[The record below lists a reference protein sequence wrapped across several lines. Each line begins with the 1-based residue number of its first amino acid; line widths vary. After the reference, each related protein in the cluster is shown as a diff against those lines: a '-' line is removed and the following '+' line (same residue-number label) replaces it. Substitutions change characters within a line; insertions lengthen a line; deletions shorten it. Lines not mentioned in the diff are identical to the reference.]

1 MKRTDV
7 DMFLGKQVL
16 VETEDG
22 EYALGLLSEQDN
34 VAHYAGHNRGIVG
47 EYEVLNES
55 VRTVVSAAQIVG
67 LRRVDV

>member
-1 MKRTDV
+1 MKSTDV
-7 DMFLGKQVL
+7 DMFRGKQVL

-22 EYALGLLSEQDN
+22 EYALGLLRQRDDLVHDDSRD
-34 VAHYAGHNRGIVG
+34 RGTG

-67 LRRVDV
+67 VRRVDV